1 MIRICKT
8 SHKLVHVHVI
18 LNIDTCISKLQL
30 YIDYGIIIFLNV
42 PLLHIFGY
50 SNFRVCMCIETMD
63 VNKYSNVLDTIDVLL
78 FLKFNL
84 NTVDS
89 FKNADL
95 ISA

>member
-1 MIRICKT
+1 MELIRICKT
-8 SHKLVHVHVI
+8 SNKLVHVI
-18 LNIDTCISKLQL
+18 LNIDTSISKLQL

-42 PLLHIFGY
+42 QLLQIFDY

-63 VNKYSNVLDTIDVLL
+63 VNKYSNVLYSIDVLL

-84 NTVDS
+84 NTIDS
-89 FKNADL
+89 IKRADL

>member
-1 MIRICKT
+1 MELIRISKT
-8 SHKLVHVHVI
+8 SNKLVHVI
-18 LNIDTCISKLQL
+18 LNIDTSISKLQL

-42 PLLHIFGY
+42 QLLQIFDY

-63 VNKYSNVLDTIDVLL
+63 VNKCSNVLYSIDVLL

-84 NTVDS
+84 NTIDS
-89 FKNADL
+89 IKRADL